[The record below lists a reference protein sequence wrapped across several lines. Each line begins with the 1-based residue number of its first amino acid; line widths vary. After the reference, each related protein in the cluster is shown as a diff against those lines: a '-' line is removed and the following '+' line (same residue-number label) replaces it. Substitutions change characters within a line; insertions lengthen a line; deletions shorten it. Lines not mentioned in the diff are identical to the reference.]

1 MYIRNE
7 IKLATVPIYLV
18 LLAFVVGGTAILAR
32 MAPAL
37 DEVLSENV
45 ASVEASAEML
55 AALAQGDGSSS
66 YAQRDFHTA
75 FEHARAN
82 ITEEGEAELIGRIE
96 THMDG
101 AFAGDP
107 AARSATVEALI
118 QLERLNVASMRKAS
132 EGARSLGG
140 AGMAAI
146 VMFASIAIVVG
157 LRSRRRLYRSIVN
170 AVVELS
176 ATMRQAT
183 EAHDSLRR
191 VSATQC
197 ATELALVADGVN
209 RLLDERARRRGD
221 EVGLSTIEK
230 AALNRLLDRQSSPTM
245 LVSRAGDLLA
255 ASSDVLAAIDPNR
268 LAEVIDAARAA
279 REARLTMPV
288 FPSWVAGEAIGEIGW
303 LLAARDDS
311 ALIRDAAGGIRHAV
325 DREPGANSDPG
336 VPPTD
341 HDGGAER
348 VAPLGATTV
357 PEASAPTTSGA
368 RAQSIPH
375 TLGVSGLHDDPH
387 DDDHDEEHAGVIV
400 RPGTPLLGQ

>member
-279 REARLTMPV
+279 RGPRRQRVDPRRRGGNSSRRRPRARRQQRSRGSADGPRWRRRA
-288 FPSWVAGEAIGEIGW
+288 SR
-303 LLAARDDS
+303 AARCHHRTRS
-311 ALIRDAAGGIRHAV
+311 ER
-325 DREPGANSDPG
+325 
-336 VPPTD
+336 T
-341 HDGGAER
+341 HD
-348 VAPLGATTV
+348 LGRPCPVHSPHLGRIGT
-357 PEASAPTTSGA
+357 A
-368 RAQSIPH
+368 RRS
-375 TLGVSGLHDDPH
+375 T
-387 DDDHDEEHAGVIV
+387 
-400 RPGTPLLGQ
+400 RR